1 MTLKRA
7 ICEPLGVVGAEDE
20 PLGPFLPP
28 IIQINVDDSTG
39 LQEGDVAHII
49 LRVRIKQL
57 ISPPMEG

>member
-7 ICEPLGVVGAEDE
+7 LCEPLGVVGAPEE

-28 IIQINVDDSTG
+28 VVQINVDDSTG
-39 LQEGDVAHII
+39 LQEGDVAEVI

-57 ISPPMEG
+57 IPAPLG